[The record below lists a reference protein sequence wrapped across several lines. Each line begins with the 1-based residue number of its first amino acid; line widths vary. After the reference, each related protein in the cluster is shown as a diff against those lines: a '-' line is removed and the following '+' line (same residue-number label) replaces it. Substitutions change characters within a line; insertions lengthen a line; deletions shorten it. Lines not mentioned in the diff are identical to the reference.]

1 MATMLT
7 KALSSEQA
15 RNQWRD
21 VIDAA
26 VAGENI
32 IIERYGK
39 PTAVM
44 ISYQDFA
51 AIEEIMEDLR
61 DAREAQAALE
71 EWRRDPSQAISLDDF
86 KAELIAEGLLDG

>member
-1 MATMLT
+1 MLT

-15 RNQWRD
+15 RNQWQD

-26 VAGENI
+26 VAGENV

-39 PTAVM
+39 PTAVV
-44 ISYQDFA
+44 IPYQDFA

-61 DAREAQAALE
+61 DVREAQVALE
-71 EWRRDPSQAISLDDF
+71 EWRRDPTTARPWKEI
-86 KAELIAEGLLDG
+86 KAEFTTDDPL

>member
-1 MATMLT
+1 MLT

-15 RNQWRD
+15 RIQWRG

-26 VAGENI
+26 VAGENV

-39 PTAVM
+39 PTAVV

-61 DAREAQAALE
+61 DAREVEAALE
-71 EWRRDPSQAISLDDF
+71 EWRRDPTTARPWEEI
-86 KAELIAEGLLDG
+86 KAEFIAEGLLDE